1 MFYFSQYVLHVYGGI
16 VRQVFL
22 LTKLI
27 ISNPKPWEILYISQ
41 QKNTKFDEEKHISYN
56 FITYDFISY
65 IKVII
70 IMMDNSIKH
79 FIVNV

>member
-41 QKNTKFDEEKHISYN
+41 QKNTQNLMKKNIN
-56 FITYDFISY
+56 FISY

>member
-1 MFYFSQYVLHVYGGI
+1 MFYFSQYVLHGGI

-41 QKNTKFDEEKHISYN
+41 QKNTQNLMKKNIN
-56 FITYDFISY
+56 FISY